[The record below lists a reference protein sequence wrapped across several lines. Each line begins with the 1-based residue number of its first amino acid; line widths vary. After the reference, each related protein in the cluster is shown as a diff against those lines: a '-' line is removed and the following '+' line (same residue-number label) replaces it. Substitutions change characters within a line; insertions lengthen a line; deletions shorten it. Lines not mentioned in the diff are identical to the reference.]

1 MHGAT
6 RASSR
11 YYTDGPDVDHVYYL
25 CPHDT
30 RNPRHQAQAPGHP
43 ATVSVREDTLIE
55 QVRQFFLARI
65 FGPDRA
71 ALLAEQLPAGAAED
85 AARREKQAA
94 RLRKRLQRIDTTEDA
109 HIREVQALA
118 DLDPNSPAVKAM
130 RTRHLKRFTELE
142 AEREDIGRQ
151 LAALAKQ
158 ETGGDPGLL
167 DRLPM
172 LGDLLAAAPD
182 KIKQKLFDAFD
193 IQALDNKA
201 GNQVTLWATIT
212 PSTPA
217 ALAAI
222 IADSE
227 TPDLA
232 APLASQDHVSD
243 LVSQPGATPKS

>member
-1 MHGAT
+1 
-6 RASSR
+6 
-11 YYTDGPDVDHVYYL
+11 
-25 CPHDT
+25 
-30 RNPRHQAQAPGHP
+30 
-43 ATVSVREDTLIE
+43 VSVREDVLIE

-85 AARREKQAA
+85 ATRREKQAA
-94 RLRKRLQRIDTTEDA
+94 RLRKRLKQIDTTEDA
-109 HIREVQALA
+109 HVREVQALA
-118 DLDPNSPAVKAM
+118 GMDPNSAAVTAM

-142 AEREDIGRQ
+142 TEREDIGRT

-158 ETGGDPGLL
+158 ATLETGGDPSLL
-167 DRLPM
+167 DQVPM
-172 LGDLLAAAPD
+172 LGDILERAPD
-182 KIKQKLFDAFD
+182 RLKQKLFDAFD
-193 IQALDNKA
+193 IQALYNKA

-222 IADSE
+222 IAASE

-232 APLASQDHVSD
+232 ALLASQDHVSD
-243 LVSQPGATPKS
+243 LPSQPGWAISPMIIIVRGGRSGARSSR